1 MSFRDTKF
9 KPQTRLHFIL
19 KITFQGDSSQN
30 SAAYYLHC
38 AIFLLILIFTRKKIY
53 LSHLYSLINYLYFKT
68 HVMDYY
74 LNNLFQ

>member
-38 AIFLLILIFTRKKIY
+38 AIFLLILIFTRKKYISPTYIHLLIIY
-53 LSHLYSLINYLYFKT
+53 ISKHMSWTIT
-68 HVMDYY
+68 
-74 LNNLFQ
+74 